1 MAGQLLETDLAVK
14 FVPELVLS
22 EYRSVVARRD
32 AAETPEPDRDEL
44 ALKAKQLRGRWKAWQ
59 GEDSLAEMAFGEPIE

>member
-1 MAGQLLETDLAVK
+1 M
-14 FVPELVLS
+14 S

-44 ALKAKQLRGRWKAWQ
+44 ALKAKHLRGRWKDWQ
-59 GEDSLAEMAFGEPIE
+59 GEDSLAEMAFGVPIE